1 LEASEF
7 FRRTKMTT
15 SAAEEVMVK
24 LPKTPKV
31 VGHKILK
38 KAEDLPR
45 FEEVKMEACG
55 TTPCSSMHSQA
66 T

>member
-1 LEASEF
+1 
-7 FRRTKMTT
+7 MTT